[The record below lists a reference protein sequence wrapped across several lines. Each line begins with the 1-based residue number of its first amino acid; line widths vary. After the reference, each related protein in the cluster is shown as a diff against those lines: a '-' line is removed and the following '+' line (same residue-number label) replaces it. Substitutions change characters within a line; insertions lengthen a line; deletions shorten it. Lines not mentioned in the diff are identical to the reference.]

1 MVSQETEL
9 IGRKTL
15 WDGILSE
22 RYFKWALVTPLIIV
36 LALFLI
42 YPLIWVIDISFYD
55 YGGSKKAP
63 AFIGLEN
70 YREVLS
76 SREFWLAMW
85 RTAQILITSIVVEL
99 VLGMGIALFCNRDFR
114 GQNFVRGFLLL
125 PLLLTP
131 LAVSMMWYF
140 FLQYDFGSINLILE
154 KIGLSKVMWFTPKMA
169 LHTITAITV
178 WQWTPFSI
186 FVLLAGLR
194 SLPRDSFEAAKVDGA
209 GPWYVFWRLTLPMLG
224 PLIMIIVLL
233 RTMWLI
239 RLFDPLY
246 ATTRGACNTEL
257 LDWLIYRNVFIY
269 FDIGTGSTMAI
280 VALFFTFIVCA
291 ILFRQLMKAMGVK
304 IQ

>member
-1 MVSQETEL
+1 MVGQGCMT
-9 IGRKTL
+9 IGNQSL
-15 WDGILSE
+15 WDTILSE
-22 RYFKWALVTPLIIV
+22 KYFKWALVTPLIIV

-42 YPLIWVIDISFYD
+42 YPLVWVIDISFYD
-55 YGGSKKAP
+55 YGGSTKAP
-63 AFIGLEN
+63 AFIGFEN
-70 YREVLS
+70 YREVLT
-76 SREFWLAMW
+76 SREFWSAMG
-85 RTAQILITSIVVEL
+85 RTAQVLVTSIAVEL
-99 VLGMGIALFCNRDFR
+99 VLGMSIALLCNRDFK

-125 PLLLTP
+125 PLLVTP

-154 KIGLSKVMWFTPKMA
+154 KIGLSKVMWFTPSLA
-169 LHTITAITV
+169 LPTITAITI

-186 FVLLAGLR
+186 FVFLAGLK
-194 SLPRDSFEAAKVDGA
+194 SLPKDSFEAARVDGA
-209 GPWYVFWRLTLPMLG
+209 SPWYIFWRLTLPMLV

-257 LDWLIYRNVFIY
+257 LDWLIYRNVFVY

-291 ILFRQLMKAMGVK
+291 VLFRELMKALGVK
-304 IQ
+304 MQ